1 MQKWF
6 NSFNVV
12 RIFPNQTS
20 RFKKEELTNLIL
32 KGEEDVERQDC
43 LYHDVKE
50 EDTPFV
56 AK

>member
-1 MQKWF
+1 M
-6 NSFNVV
+6 SSG
-12 RIFPNQTS
+12 IFPNQTS

-32 KGEEDVERQDC
+32 KGQEDVERQDC

-50 EDTPFV
+50 NTPFV